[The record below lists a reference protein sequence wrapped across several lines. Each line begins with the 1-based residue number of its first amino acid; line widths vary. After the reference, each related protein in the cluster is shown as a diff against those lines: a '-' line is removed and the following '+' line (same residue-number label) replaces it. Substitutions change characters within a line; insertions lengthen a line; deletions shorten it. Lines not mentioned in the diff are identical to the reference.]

1 MKYAPRRDVWLSA
14 VIWSC
19 VLLLVLAGLSPL
31 AVEGAGLIGGTLI
44 CLFCLACAGFIAW
57 LWIGIGYVLR
67 QSELIV
73 RTGPFAKTISL
84 DGITKVRRIRSW
96 MSSAATSSRRL
107 ELTYGR
113 YDFIHL
119 SPLQEEK
126 FLAELKSR
134 CPQARFE

>member
-1 MKYAPRRDVWLSA
+1 
-14 VIWSC
+14 
-19 VLLLVLAGLSPL
+19 
-31 AVEGAGLIGGTLI
+31 
-44 CLFCLACAGFIAW
+44 LACAGCIAW
-57 LWIGIGYVLR
+57 LWIWTGYELR
-67 QSELIV
+67 QAELIV
-73 RTGPFAKTISL
+73 RTGPFTKTISL
-84 DGITKVRRIRSW
+84 DSITKVRHIRSW

-126 FLAELKSR
+126 FLAELKNR